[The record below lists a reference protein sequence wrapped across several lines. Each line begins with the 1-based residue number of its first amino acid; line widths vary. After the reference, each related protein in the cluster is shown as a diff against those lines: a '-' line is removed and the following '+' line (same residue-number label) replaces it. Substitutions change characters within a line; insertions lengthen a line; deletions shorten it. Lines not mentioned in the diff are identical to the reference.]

1 MNVHIRHYFGDLQYF
16 VILAMFATMIILISC
31 FFCMPIGFHPTPD
44 FKPKIPLDNL
54 MMTKVVDNTSQKGR
68 RTEAA
73 LNMFLLD

>member
-1 MNVHIRHYFGDLQYF
+1 
-16 VILAMFATMIILISC
+16 
-31 FFCMPIGFHPTPD
+31 MPIGFHPTPD

-73 LNMFLLD
+73 LNMFLLDLIILLFYSSDVIIFHYYSSIIYFE